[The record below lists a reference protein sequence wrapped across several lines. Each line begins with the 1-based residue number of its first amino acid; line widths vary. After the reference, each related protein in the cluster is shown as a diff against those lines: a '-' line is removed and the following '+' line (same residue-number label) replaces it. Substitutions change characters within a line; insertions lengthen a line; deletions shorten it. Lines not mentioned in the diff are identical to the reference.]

1 MHPKSRQ
8 YSQAQHLLI
17 SLKQVLSSSDSA
29 LKYVF
34 VQKLLTG
41 LLSPPV
47 GGQVRSSQSQPMATS
62 TRAHV
67 VTRQDSL
74 RTVVERLGVPGVRR
88 LVVVDS
94 SSRRLEG
101 LISLSD
107 IATYLFT

>member
-1 MHPKSRQ
+1 MLTVSAAVGQIPT
-8 YSQAQHLLI
+8 
-17 SLKQVLSSSDSA
+17 SLGGKVR
-29 LKYVF
+29 
-34 VQKLLTG
+34 
-41 LLSPPV
+41 
-47 GGQVRSSQSQPMATS
+47 GGQDQPMATS

-88 LVVVDS
+88 LVVVES
-94 SSRRLEG
+94 GSRRLEG